1 MVRVT
6 TVVVIQSDWTRTL
19 LTPLRALAWCAY
31 LYFVLVSVLA
41 VAGVAFV
48 FLAGL
53 GSGLLMA
60 TLVGIPL
67 LALVVMSGRAWNR
80 LYRSLARLIGV
91 TIDAPPPFVR
101 PPGRLHTLAAAMTDA
116 VGWRS
121 LGFLALHALLMTPIG
136 YVVLVVAAVSAVS
149 VGSPVVWLATGEPFM
164 SLGEPVD
171 SLGPYLLL
179 SAGGVVALYSLGW
192 LMLGLGRAHA
202 WLARALLGPTER
214 ERRVVQLE
222 QARAGVVDDSA
233 GTLRRVE
240 RDLHDGT
247 QARLIT
253 VAMASAPAE
262 QHFASSEV
270 TRGRGLVADA
280 LANTADTL
288 TELRDLVRGIHPRA
302 LDRGLSEAV
311 QTLAARSPIP
321 VEVVVDLAA
330 RL

>member
-1 MVRVT
+1 MVGVT
-6 TVVVIQSDWTRTL
+6 TVVVIQPDWTRTL

-31 LYFVLVSVLA
+31 LYFVLISVLA

-48 FLAGL
+48 FFAGL

-91 TIDAPPPFVR
+91 TIDAPPPLVR

-136 YVVLVVAAVSAVS
+136 YVVLVGAAVSAVS
-149 VGSPVVWLATGEPFM
+149 VVSPVVWLATGEPFM

-192 LMLGLGRAHA
+192 VMLASAAPTHGWPAPCSARPSASGGSSCWSR
-202 WLARALLGPTER
+202 LARLSSTIR
-214 ERRVVQLE
+214 
-222 QARAGVVDDSA
+222 
-233 GTLRRVE
+233 
-240 RDLHDGT
+240 
-247 QARLIT
+247 
-253 VAMASAPAE
+253 SAPCAVL
-262 QHFASSEV
+262 SV
-270 TRGRGLVADA
+270 TCT
-280 LANTADTL
+280 TA
-288 TELRDLVRGIHPRA
+288 PRP
-302 LDRGLSEAV
+302 S
-311 QTLAARSPIP
+311 
-321 VEVVVDLAA
+321 
-330 RL
+330 